1 LGFLPLLEG
10 KIFLPVLCPCCK
22 IKGPISTFQNTL
34 SKPNHYDNQNFP
46 SKIKETHSMI
56 LIESHPK
63 QINHQSKASTPRLE
77 ILFLASKLDMNE
89 HEFVAAA

>member
-1 LGFLPLLEG
+1 
-10 KIFLPVLCPCCK
+10 
-22 IKGPISTFQNTL
+22 
-34 SKPNHYDNQNFP
+34 
-46 SKIKETHSMI
+46 MI